1 MKALLII
8 DMQGA
13 ILDRIEAGLECVNPQ
28 APDRISALAAHYRHE
43 GWPVLHVR
51 HSDPDPRSPFHESAA
66 GYRPMACERAEAG
79 EAIFVKRTSSAFAST
94 DLAEHLQEQGI
105 TDLAVTGAV
114 AGFCVNSTVRAGS
127 DLGFDMTVI
136 EDAVI
141 GFELPGADLTARAIF
156 DVTMALLKQDFAKVV
171 TAEMLLSS

>member
-13 ILDRIEAGLECVNPQ
+13 ILERIEAGLACVHAQ
-28 APDRISALAAHYRHE
+28 APERISALAAHYRHE
-43 GWPVLHVR
+43 GLPVVHVR
-51 HSDPDPRSPFHESAA
+51 HSDPDPRSPFHESAE
-66 GYRPMACERAEAG
+66 GCRPMACARAEAG
-79 EAIFVKRTSSAFAST
+79 EAVFVKRTSSAFAST
-94 DLAEHLQEQGI
+94 NLAEHLQELGI

-127 DLGFDMTVI
+127 DLGYKMMVI
-136 EDAVI
+136 EDAVV
-141 GFELPGADLTARAIF
+141 GFELPGAGLSARAIF

-171 TAEMLLSS
+171 TAEMLLCS